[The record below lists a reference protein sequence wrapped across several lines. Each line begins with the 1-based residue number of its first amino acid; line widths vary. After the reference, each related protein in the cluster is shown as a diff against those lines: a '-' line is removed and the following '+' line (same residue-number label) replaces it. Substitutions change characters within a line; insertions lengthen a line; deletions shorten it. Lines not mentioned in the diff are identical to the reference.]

1 MRYTVE
7 AQLAVPVYDRQDA
20 KQDSA
25 LVPLYA
31 IGATRLIRRERTV
44 EADAAAGGEQ

>member
-25 LVPLYA
+25 PVPLYA